1 MHCWMKSPQC
11 LEFNYHLSSL
21 LDEVL
26 TVCRVQLPSLII
38 VGWSLHSVSSST
50 TTSHPCWMK
59 SSQCLEFNYHLSSL
73 LDEVLAVS
81 RVRLPSVIIAG
92 WSPRSVSSSATIS
105 HRRLTAAYITF
116 APRTTMSLSTAN
128 TIRFVSQ
135 HTREEGYTIGH
146 VRPSVRSFSLY
157 CVNRPT
163 DLWSEFLARVSTV
176 IIAGLGLQVTIVC
189 GAVGLTSIL
198 DRRQFV

>member
-1 MHCWMKSPQC
+1 
-11 LEFNYHLSSL
+11 
-21 LDEVL
+21 
-26 TVCRVQLPSLII
+26 
-38 VGWSLHSVSSST
+38 
-50 TTSHPCWMK
+50 
-59 SSQCLEFNYHLSSL
+59 
-73 LDEVLAVS
+73 
-81 RVRLPSVIIAG
+81 
-92 WSPRSVSSSATIS
+92 
-105 HRRLTAAYITF
+105 
-116 APRTTMSLSTAN
+116 MSLSTAN

-146 VRPSVRSFSLY
+146 VRPFFRSFSLY
-157 CVNRPT
+157 CVNRPI